1 MLLHFDRVHPPRRLW
16 VRRRWGRL
24 TLTVGTTVLLVVT
37 MLLWLF
43 LRTGPPVLAAPATS
57 TPPRAVPA
65 GQQGSVQ
72 TAVTHRHSAAS
83 AHDDSYGPR
92 PRRQARFIAVVAAGQ
107 DAGDT
112 ATTEHQRQA
121 ALAQRNRQL
130 CRVVKDGQ
138 LASWTGRLV
147 SGHRDHHG
155 MGVLDIEVADNVH
168 VATWNNPFSDSADQ
182 TRIPA
187 GRRLAEILALH
198 RGELVTFSGTLVASD
213 QCVNDSRLTAQSKL
227 AKPVFIASFSSVR
240 ASLWSP

>member
-1 MLLHFDRVHPPRRLW
+1 M
-16 VRRRWGRL
+16 
-24 TLTVGTTVLLVVT
+24 LVVT

-43 LRTGPPVLAAPATS
+43 LRAGPPVLSTPATS

-65 GQQGSVQ
+65 GQQGSVKTVATQ
-72 TAVTHRHSAAS
+72 HRHSAAS

-112 ATTEHQRQA
+112 ATTEHQRLA

-130 CRVVKDGQ
+130 CQVVQDGQ

-155 MGVLDIEVADNVH
+155 MGVLDIEVADDVH

-198 RGELVTFSGTLVASD
+198 RGELVTFSGTLVTSD

-227 AKPVFIASFSSVR
+227 AKPVFIASFASVR
-240 ASLWSP
+240 ASVWSR